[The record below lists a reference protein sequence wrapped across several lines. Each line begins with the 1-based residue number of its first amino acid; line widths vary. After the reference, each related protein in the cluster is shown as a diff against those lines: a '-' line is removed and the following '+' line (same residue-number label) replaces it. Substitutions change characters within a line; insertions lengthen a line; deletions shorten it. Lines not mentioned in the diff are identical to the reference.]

1 MVKKLLL
8 FDLSI
13 QGLNCFVPESRE
25 PENNFFNGYI
35 NQTQEITMS
44 KILQS
49 LPMTVVAGVVLTII
63 MVFATNQLEN
73 MNQSDAEKAA
83 TELMKKMN

>member
-1 MVKKLLL
+1 
-8 FDLSI
+8 
-13 QGLNCFVPESRE
+13 
-25 PENNFFNGYI
+25 
-35 NQTQEITMS
+35 MS

-83 TELMKKMN
+83 SELMKKMN